1 MQLKRLVAH
10 LQAVEDGRHGAGTGN
25 VDVIVAAQGLDKPRA
40 RDDLG
45 VQALKRNEQNAKVGG
60 RGHAQVLFA
69 DVLCLALHHGV
80 ERLARGGDGLRV
92 ARLLGVEQMLIRIAR
107 EFGVDWQQ
115 HGVAL
120 VYRQLDGKLNA
131 LRGAGLGGDV
141 FQILV
146 GRKDVRQDRAQLHL
160 AQNATRLHVA
170 QHAFKVAHA
179 GGNGL
184 HIAQPLVHSLE
195 LVAHLL
201 KRCRQTIVERAGELL
216 VHRRAHLIELRV
228 VVLADGA
235 QLGIDRLAH
244 LVQAVLDAF
253 AVGAKLLG
261 RLAAQVVHAVA
272 GLRELTRDG
281 QVALLLHGR
290 IGRLLLRDGVCGAS
304 GFGQRDV
311 EGIECTVGLLERRER
326 LGVAVATLPQL
337 GTKTF
342 KLQGASHSNP
352 HRHQGNHNKHNINS
366 RHKLRPTNPIEHQS
380 KTAINLTLSN
390 AAHVQSSADK
400 LPLRYGC
407 WSASSPSWR
416 G

>member
-1 MQLKRLVAH
+1 M
-10 LQAVEDGRHGAGTGN
+10 
-25 VDVIVAAQGLDKPRA
+25 IVAAQGLDKPGTA
-40 RDDLG
+40 DDLG
-45 VQALKRNEQNAKVGG
+45 IQALKRHEQNAKVGR

-69 DVLCLALHHGV
+69 DVLGLAFDHRI
-80 ERLARGGDGLRV
+80 ERLARSGDGLRV
-92 ARLLGVEQMLIRIAR
+92 ARLLGVEQMLVRITR
-107 EFGVDWQQ
+107 EFGVDRQQ
-115 HGVAL
+115 YGIAL

-141 FQILV
+141 FQILI
-146 GRKDVRQDRAQLHL
+146 GRENVRQDRTQLHL
-160 AQNATRLHVA
+160 AQNAARLDVA
-170 QHAFKVAHA
+170 QHALKVAHA
-179 GGNGL
+179 SGDRL
-184 HIAQPLVHSLE
+184 HVAQPLVHSLE

-244 LVQAVLDAF
+244 LVQAMLDAF

-290 IGRLLLRDGVCGAS
+290 IGRLLLRDGVCRAA
-304 GFGQRDV
+304 GFCQRHIKGV
-311 EGIECTVGLLERRER
+311 ECIVGLLKCRQR
-326 LGVAVATLPQL
+326 LRALVATFPQL
-337 GTKTF
+337 GTKTL

-352 HRHQGNHNKHNINS
+352 HRH
-366 RHKLRPTNPIEHQS
+366 
-380 KTAINLTLSN
+380 
-390 AAHVQSSADK
+390 
-400 LPLRYGC
+400 
-407 WSASSPSWR
+407 
-416 G
+416 